1 MLALAACAFAALS
14 VITLPGTAEE
24 HEAATAAGTA
34 ASRSGAAS
42 TTVAPTSASSTTAA
56 PPATSTTIAAP
67 RSFTLLATGDLL
79 SHSAVY
85 EQAGAY
91 AAAAGDAG
99 GYDFRPMFT
108 EVRGQVSAADLAI
121 CHLETMLSPDNSRLS
136 SYPMFVI
143 PNQMANAIADTGYD
157 ACSVA
162 SNHALDAGVSGMA
175 STLDHLDAAGV
186 RHAGGARSAAEDDTP
201 SVYEVQGVA
210 VGHLSYAYGFNGFEV
225 PPSAPWV
232 VNQIDP
238 AAILAEAAAARAA
251 GAEFVVLSMHWG
263 LEYQSTPTSQQTT
276 LAEQLLASPD
286 IDLIIGHHAHVIQP
300 IERVGDEVV
309 VYGMGNFLS
318 NQYER
323 PPTQDGVM
331 VTLTVSE
338 RPEGGFGVTAVTATP
353 TVVERPSFRIGPAT
367 PTNHADSYARTAGVI
382 GPVAT
387 LTTAAAP
394 SPAPAPAPV
403 PAPVPAP

>member
-1 MLALAACAFAALS
+1 MEC
-14 VITLPGTAEE
+14 VR
-24 HEAATAAGTA
+24 
-34 ASRSGAAS
+34 SRLIGPAS
-42 TTVAPTSASSTTAA
+42 TTVAPTSASSTVTTA
-56 PPATSTTIAAP
+56 PPTSATTVASP

-91 AAAAGDAG
+91 AASAGDAG
-99 GYDFRPMFT
+99 GYDFRPMFA
-108 EVRGQVSAADLAI
+108 EVRDQVGAADLAI
-121 CHLETMLSPDNSRLS
+121 CHLETMLSPDNRQLS

-143 PNQMANAIADTGYD
+143 PNQMAGAIADTGYD

-186 RHAGGARSAAEDDTP
+186 RHAGGARSAAEDATP
-201 SVYEVQGVA
+201 SVYDVQGVK

-225 PPSAPWV
+225 PSSAPWV
-232 VNQIDP
+232 VNEIDP
-238 AAILAEAAAARAA
+238 AAILAEAAASRAA

-263 LEYQSTPTSQQTT
+263 LEYQSAPTEQQST

-300 IERVGDEVV
+300 IEKVGDEVV

-331 VTLTVSE
+331 VTLTVTE
-338 RPEGGFGVTAVTATP
+338 RPEGGFGVTAVAATP
-353 TVVERPSFRIGPAT
+353 TVVERPSFRIVRAT
-367 PTNHADSYARTAGVI
+367 PTDHADSYARTAGVL
-382 GPVAT
+382 GSVAT
-387 LTTAAAP
+387 LTPTP
-394 SPAPAPAPV
+394 
-403 PAPVPAP
+403 